1 MRLIA
6 SPTFRAFPELDA
18 FSDEQCRGFVRATR
32 RRARER
38 AVAWAFRFLVTFAV
52 PPAVILATGSLRA
65 SSGTTRS
72 FDILVALVIAGVVWI
87 GIAWLV
93 SRDLALRWLIRR
105 VMRRSGSCVD
115 CGYRLVG
122 LPVGRDCVVTC
133 PECGQALDLSAF
145 PQCRVATADGTER
158 FLPAGGFV
166 IEAAPWWTP
175 ARRRALGRLG
185 ATAALA
191 VVIPSAAWVAFNAYE
206 TGRARSDR
214 ALLPN
219 AARLCDALVAGTASV
234 ADRNAFDVH
243 GVAQRNDGFVF
254 GLTKAVQTLMSDG
267 LDARYARWGASTVE
281 PVPGGGAAIGTANAA
296 AAAAVIDDEVED
308 SIALQGGFREFIAP
322 VRSPYMRPE
331 PHVLLVRDVPGIVD
345 GIPFSCGPQ
354 LRAVG
359 CAAALA
365 ATRAGDCGRLVEA
378 VELLLAAARVDRWAV
393 AGGAWADDV
402 IPSIELVPLVASA
415 VRGCGEAFGAEV
427 DAAIVRQGDGP
438 DASAMARVRLD
449 FYRACLCRIYIDSF
463 ALRTFPWATAQSRT
477 IFRSSTV
484 PFPWPWLS
492 SYAGSRATLDRAGA
506 DALRE
511 ALKEPSERDDMALVR
526 ACADLAAA
534 GPGIAFAGGAIQNGT
549 RFADRELTFVR
560 ALRTAVAIE
569 RFRLAEGRLPA
580 RLEELVP
587 RWLPALPKDP
597 HGDGPF
603 AYSTGPDDRT
613 DGFGYSL
620 RSVPAAGAASSPA
633 PDSPSTAAPGPA
645 ADGASPAGSAVF
657 PPN

>member
-6 SPTFRAFPELDA
+6 TPSFRAFPELDQ
-18 FSDEQCRGFVRATR
+18 FSDEQCRAFVQATR
-32 RRARER
+32 RMLGARI
-38 AVAWAFRFLVTFAV
+38 ATWAFRLFVTFAV
-52 PPAVILATGSLRA
+52 PPIVVFAVAYLHGPPAPGRSIDLIAILL
-65 SSGTTRS
+65 
-72 FDILVALVIAGVVWI
+72 IAGVAWM
-87 GIAWLV
+87 GFGWLV
-93 SRDLALRWLIRR
+93 AKDLALRWLIHR
-105 VMRRSGSCVD
+105 VMRRGGSCMG

-122 LPVGRDCVVTC
+122 LSVGPDAVVTC
-133 PECGQALDLSAF
+133 PECGHALDLTAF

-175 ARRRALGRLG
+175 ARRRALWRLG

-206 TGRARSDR
+206 TGRALSDR

-243 GVAQRNDGFVF
+243 GVAQRNDRFVF

-308 SIALQGGFREFIAP
+308 SIALQGGLREFIAP

-393 AGGAWADDV
+393 AGGAWTDDV
-402 IPSIELVPLVASA
+402 IPSIDLVPLVVSA

-449 FYRACLCRIYIDSF
+449 FYRACLCRVYIDSF
-463 ALRTFPWATAQSRT
+463 ALRTFPWSTAQS
-477 IFRSSTV
+477 STV
-484 PFPWPWLS
+484 PWPWLS

-620 RSVPAAGAASSPA
+620 RSVPAAGPAPSPA

>member
-87 GIAWLV
+87 GLAWLV

-105 VMRRSGSCVD
+105 VMRRSGSCVA

-243 GVAQRNDGFVF
+243 GVAQRNDGFVS

-296 AAAAVIDDEVED
+296 AAAAVIDDEVER
-308 SIALQGGFREFIAP
+308 SIALRGGLREFIAP

-331 PHVLLVRDVPGIVD
+331 PHVLLVRDVPGIVE
-345 GIPFSCGPQ
+345 GSRSRAARSCVPSGAPRRWPRRVPATAGGSSRPSSCCSPPPESTGGRSREARGPTPSS
-354 LRAVG
+354 RRS
-359 CAAALA
+359 
-365 ATRAGDCGRLVEA
+365 TWSRSSPRRSE
-378 VELLLAAARVDRWAV
+378 AAARR
-393 AGGAWADDV
+393 
-402 IPSIELVPLVASA
+402 SA
-415 VRGCGEAFGAEV
+415 PRSTRRSCARATGPTRPPWRGCAW
-427 DAAIVRQGDGP
+427 
-438 DASAMARVRLD
+438 
-449 FYRACLCRIYIDSF
+449 
-463 ALRTFPWATAQSRT
+463 T
-477 IFRSSTV
+477 ST
-484 PFPWPWLS
+484 
-492 SYAGSRATLDRAGA
+492 G
-506 DALRE
+506 
-511 ALKEPSERDDMALVR
+511 R
-526 ACADLAAA
+526 ACAASTS
-534 GPGIAFAGGAIQNGT
+534 T
-549 RFADRELTFVR
+549 R
-560 ALRTAVAIE
+560 
-569 RFRLAEGRLPA
+569 
-580 RLEELVP
+580 
-587 RWLPALPKDP
+587 
-597 HGDGPF
+597 
-603 AYSTGPDDRT
+603 
-613 DGFGYSL
+613 
-620 RSVPAAGAASSPA
+620 
-633 PDSPSTAAPGPA
+633 SPSGPSRGPPRSPRRTPGR
-645 ADGASPAGSAVF
+645 G
-657 PPN
+657 